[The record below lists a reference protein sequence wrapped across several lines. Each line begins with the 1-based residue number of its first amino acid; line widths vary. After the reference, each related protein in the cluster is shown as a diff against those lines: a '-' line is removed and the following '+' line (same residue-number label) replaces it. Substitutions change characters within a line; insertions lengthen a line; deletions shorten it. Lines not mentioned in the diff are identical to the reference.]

1 MDMDPAKAF
10 WATMTHGEK
19 LFFVVANGN
28 AASFAYERLQLH
40 LEAAR
45 VQMSRIEEAI
55 RLSESGLP
63 EPSSD
68 ASQIEMRDYILRQGA
83 VRMRPVLSDVHFYF
97 VAWGGCR
104 NMLETLVG
112 HPEMLGAKRVFDVHR
127 KEFEHYVAGRNSFE
141 HYHDRLPGLRDEHR
155 VREIQPDPNAGAHR
169 VYSGFREGKYV
180 HSNME
185 WDISR
190 NSLVLLERIVE
201 EVLRVVHATIN
212 EGFLRKG
219 ISA

>member
-1 MDMDPAKAF
+1 MDEAKAF
-10 WATMTHGEK
+10 GATMTHGEK

-45 VQMSRIEEAI
+45 VQMSRIDEAI
-55 RLSESGLP
+55 WRSQPGP
-63 EPSSD
+63 PDPSSGV
-68 ASQIEMRDYILRQGA
+68 SQIEMRDYIRQGV
-83 VRMRPVLSDVHFYF
+83 VRMRPVLSDVRFYF

-112 HPEMLGAKRVFDVHR
+112 QPEMLAAKRVFDGYR

-141 HYHDRLPGLRDEHR
+141 HYHDRLPGRRDEDR

-169 VYSGFREGKYV
+169 VYSGFCEGKYV
-180 HSNME
+180 HSDMA
-185 WDISR
+185 WDISC
-190 NSLVLLERIVE
+190 NSLALLERIVQ
-201 EVLRVVHATIN
+201 EVLKVVHAIID
-212 EGFLRKG
+212 EGFLRKEG
-219 ISA
+219 RTGTF

>member
-1 MDMDPAKAF
+1 MDMDTAKAF

-28 AASFAYERLQLH
+28 AARFAYERLQLH
-40 LEAAR
+40 LEAAG
-45 VQMSRIEEAI
+45 VQMLRIEEAI
-55 RLSESGLP
+55 RRSQYGPP
-63 EPSSD
+63 EPSSG
-68 ASQIEMRDYILRQGA
+68 ASKIETRDYIRQGA

-112 HPEMLGAKRVFDVHR
+112 QPEMLAAKKVFDGYR

-141 HYHDRLPGLRDEHR
+141 HYDDRLPGQRDEDR
-155 VREIQPDPNAGAHR
+155 VREIQPDPNAGSHR
-169 VYSGFREGKYV
+169 VYSGFRDGKYV
-180 HSNME
+180 HSDMA

-190 NSLVLLERIVE
+190 NSLALLERIVE
-201 EVLRVVHATIN
+201 EVVRVVHATVD
-212 EGFLRKG
+212 EGFSRKNM
-219 ISA
+219 SS

>member
-1 MDMDPAKAF
+1 MDMDAEKSF

-55 RLSESGLP
+55 RRSQSWPP
-63 EPSSD
+63 EPSSG
-68 ASQIEMRDYILRQGA
+68 ASQIEMRDYIRQGSS
-83 VRMRPVLSDVHFYF
+83 RM
-97 VAWGGCR
+97 AWGGCR

-112 HPEMLGAKRVFDVHR
+112 QPEMLAAKRVFDGYR
-127 KEFEHYVAGRNSFE
+127 KEFDHYVAGRNSFE
-141 HYHDRLPGLRDEHR
+141 HYHDRLPGRRDEDR

-169 VYSGFREGKYV
+169 VYSGFRECKYV
-180 HSNME
+180 HSDMA

-190 NSLVLLERIVE
+190 NSLALLERIVE
-201 EVLRVVHATIN
+201 EVLSVVDATID

-219 ISA
+219 MSA

>member
-1 MDMDPAKAF
+1 
-10 WATMTHGEK
+10 MTHGEK

-45 VQMSRIEEAI
+45 VQMSRIEDSI
-55 RLSESGLP
+55 RRSQSGPP
-63 EPSSD
+63 EPNSG
-68 ASQIEMRDYILRQGA
+68 ASQIDMRDYIRQGS

-112 HPEMLGAKRVFDVHR
+112 QPEMLAAKRVFDGYR

-141 HYHDRLPGLRDEHR
+141 HYHDRLPGRRDEDR
-155 VREIQPDPNAGAHR
+155 VREIQPDPNAGAH
-169 VYSGFREGKYV
+169 
-180 HSNME
+180 
-185 WDISR
+185 
-190 NSLVLLERIVE
+190 
-201 EVLRVVHATIN
+201 
-212 EGFLRKG
+212 
-219 ISA
+219 

>member
-1 MDMDPAKAF
+1 MDAANAL

-19 LFFVVANGN
+19 LSFVVANGN

-45 VQMSRIEEAI
+45 VQVSRIEEAI
-55 RLSESGLP
+55 RRSKSGP
-63 EPSSD
+63 AEPSSR
-68 ASQIEMRDYILRQGA
+68 ASQIEMRDYIRQGKA
-83 VRMRPVLSDVHFYF
+83 RMRPVLSDVHFYF

-112 HPEMLGAKRVFDVHR
+112 QPEMLAAKKVFDAYR

-141 HYHDRLPGLRDEHR
+141 HYHDRLPGRRDEDR

-180 HSNME
+180 HSDMA

-190 NSLVLLERIVE
+190 NSLEMLERIVE
-201 EVLRVVHATIN
+201 EVLRVVHTTID
-212 EGFLRKG
+212 ERFLRKG
-219 ISA
+219 IPA

>member
-1 MDMDPAKAF
+1 MDAAKAF

-55 RLSESGLP
+55 RRSKSGPP
-63 EPSSD
+63 EPSSG
-68 ASQIEMRDYILRQGA
+68 ASPIEMRDDIRQGA
-83 VRMRPVLSDVHFYF
+83 ARMRPVLSDVHFYF
-97 VAWGGCR
+97 VAWSGCR

-112 HPEMLGAKRVFDVHR
+112 QPEMLAAKRVFDAYR

-141 HYHDRLPGLRDEHR
+141 HYHDRLPGRRDKDR
-155 VREIQPDPNAGAHR
+155 VREIQPDLNAGAHR

-180 HSNME
+180 HSDMA

-190 NSLVLLERIVE
+190 NSLELLERIVE
-201 EVLRVVHATIN
+201 EVLRVVHTTID
-212 EGFLRKG
+212 EEFLRKG

>member
-1 MDMDPAKAF
+1 MDVAKAF
-10 WATMTHGEK
+10 GATMTHGEK

-28 AASFAYERLQLH
+28 AARFAYERLQLH

-55 RLSESGLP
+55 WRSQSGPP
-63 EPSSD
+63 EPSSG
-68 ASQIEMRDYILRQGA
+68 ASQIEMRDYIRQGA

-112 HPEMLGAKRVFDVHR
+112 QPEMLAAKRVFDGYR

-141 HYHDRLPGLRDEHR
+141 HYHDRLPGRRDEDR

-169 VYSGFREGKYV
+169 VYSGFCEGKYV
-180 HSNME
+180 HSDMT
-185 WDISR
+185 WDISC
-190 NSLVLLERIVE
+190 NSLALLERIVE
-201 EVLRVVHATIN
+201 EVLKVVHATID
-212 EGFLRKG
+212 EGFLRKEG
-219 ISA
+219 RTGTF

>member
-1 MDMDPAKAF
+1 MDMDAAKAI

-28 AASFAYERLQLH
+28 AASFAYQRLQLH

-45 VQMSRIEEAI
+45 VQMSRIEESI
-55 RLSESGLP
+55 RRSKSGPP
-63 EPSSD
+63 EPSSG
-68 ASQIEMRDYILRQGA
+68 ASQIEMREYIRQGA
-83 VRMRPVLSDVHFYF
+83 ARMRDVLSDVHFYF

-112 HPEMLGAKRVFDVHR
+112 QPEMLAAKRVFDANR

-141 HYHDRLPGLRDEHR
+141 HYHDRLPGRRDEDR
-155 VREIQPDPNAGAHR
+155 VREIPPDPSAGARR

-180 HSNME
+180 HSDMA

-190 NSLVLLERIVE
+190 NSLKMLERIVD
-201 EVLRVVHATIN
+201 EVLRVVHTTID
-212 EGFLRKG
+212 EEFLRKG